1 MRFELWHHWALL
13 RALFILTLAAPLFIA
28 AAVFRGRSR
37 PGVGEKP
44 SHDQAASPSG
54 ADVGLAHR
62 VEASPR
68 QWPDAGADP
77 GRRAA

>member
-1 MRFELWHHWALL
+1 MLVELWHHWVLL
-13 RALFILTLAAPLFIA
+13 RALFVFTLAAPLFIA

-37 PGVGEKP
+37 PGVSEKP
-44 SHDQAASPSG
+44 SRDQAAAPSG

-68 QWPDAGADP
+68 QWPDGGAYRA
-77 GRRAA
+77 RRAA